1 MKIFHSKENSPQLGN
16 DLQEMIIYASVGTEE
31 AIHPSIHPSPH
42 HLKENFT
49 HIGNEEGKIPLFSL
63 FLVFFLKRIRKKSR
77 N

>member
-31 AIHPSIHPSPH
+31 AIHPSPH

-49 HIGNEEGKIPLFSL
+49 HIGSEEGKIPLFSL